1 MLLTC
6 VQPVVQCDVARCSAV
21 HLPTDVKQDIPI
33 PVPISDYINIVA
45 VSARGDVSSF
55 FNTQMV
61 LDLNGEC

>member
-1 MLLTC
+1 M
-6 VQPVVQCDVARCSAV
+6 QCCAPSYGC
-21 HLPTDVKQDIPI
+21 QDIPI